1 MAQLSNS
8 KDSTGDGLI
17 QDECLRSEAGAQQG
31 VTASH
36 WTHDL
41 SKQFP
46 EDFMLSTVSF
56 TSSSPQRDVHFSKY
70 TLM

>member
-1 MAQLSNS
+1 MKPEPSR
-8 KDSTGDGLI
+8 GG
-17 QDECLRSEAGAQQG
+17 
-31 VTASH
+31 TASH

-46 EDFMLSTVSF
+46 EDLMVSTVSF

-70 TLM
+70 SLM

>member
-17 QDECLRSEAGAQQG
+17 QDECVRSEAGAQQG
-31 VTASH
+31 GTASH

-46 EDFMLSTVSF
+46 EDFIVSTVSF
-56 TSSSPQRDVHFSKY
+56 
-70 TLM
+70 